1 MNPGFPAEKLWPEK
15 MPDLIYMN
23 VTSLCKYIRF
33 MDSSEAMDEYLDTPN
48 IGFNPSIPD
57 IYVGIVF
64 DKYPFFSFLH
74 VLEFLM
80 IIVIGHIQSVLINLV
95 FPPCILKN
103 CILH

>member
-1 MNPGFPAEKLWPEK
+1 MNPGFPAEKIWPEK

-64 DKYPFFSFLH
+64 DKYPFSFPFFSLFL
-74 VLEFLM
+74 
-80 IIVIGHIQSVLINLV
+80 SLI
-95 FPPCILKN
+95 F
-103 CILH
+103 